1 MGPCSCG
8 IKLSRTLKEKFRCQ
22 LLSCVWLLT
31 TSWTVRLLC
40 PWNYPSKN
48 TGVFFSRGSSPG
60 DLPHPGIKPGSPA
73 FEADSLLSQLPRKL
87 THTHTHTH
95 THTQRETRKERP
107 SMGELRILI
116 QSKVPGSDLS
126 HGLLAKTL
134 HSQCRGPSSIPSQR
148 TRSHMS
154 QLKDS
159 ATKTQDPW
167 CHT

>member
-73 FEADSLLSQLPRKL
+73 FEAESLLSQLPRKL

-95 THTQRETRKERP
+95 KEKQERRDRAWGNFVYWYSQKCLGVTFLMVFWLRLCTPNAGGPVRSLVRE
-107 SMGELRILI
+107 L
-116 QSKVPGSDLS
+116 
-126 HGLLAKTL
+126 
-134 HSQCRGPSSIPSQR
+134 
-148 TRSHMS
+148 
-154 QLKDS
+154 
-159 ATKTQDPW
+159 DPT
-167 CHT
+167 CHN